1 MAGGTVRS
9 VRFAPLVAA
18 VCGLGVVGAG
28 CTDLSPSKERASDV
42 YATVIR
48 WFVDNADTREPPS
61 DEEPMKVFVEPRG
74 EGSSINVDVQAEVVT
89 AVEDVA
95 TVRFIDGRDE
105 ALETTEDGATVV
117 RDGGILIACGPVPND
132 ATDVTLELDQYLDE
146 TTVRTYRF
154 ALTRSGDVWK
164 IQSQTSID
172 EPITPDEA

>member
-1 MAGGTVRS
+1 MA
-9 VRFAPLVAA
+9 PIIAA
-18 VCGLGVVGAG
+18 VVGLGVMGSA
-28 CTDLSPSKERASDV
+28 CTELSPSKERASDV

-48 WFVDNADTREPPS
+48 WFADHVDGPDAPPR
-61 DEEPMKVFVEPRG
+61 DEPMKVFVEPRG

-105 ALETTEDGATVV
+105 ALETTEEGVTVV
-117 RDGGILIACGPVPND
+117 RDNGILIAFGPVPND

-154 ALTRSGDVWK
+154 ALTRTGEVWK

-172 EPITPDEA
+172 EPVTPDEE